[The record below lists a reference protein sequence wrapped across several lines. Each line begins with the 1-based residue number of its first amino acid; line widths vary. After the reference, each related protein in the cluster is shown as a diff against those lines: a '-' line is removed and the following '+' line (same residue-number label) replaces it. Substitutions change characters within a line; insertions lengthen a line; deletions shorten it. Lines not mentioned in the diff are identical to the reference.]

1 MSDCAAPGRFRAVWN
16 RAVGALEVASRQHHV
31 VALRDGMIASVP
43 IILVGS
49 TFLLLGAQGPV
60 LKSYFNGAVAWL
72 PNLVDTGAGRW
83 YLDHTAQILFPYRIT
98 MGLLALYIA
107 FTIASSLAG
116 QYRLAPVPQGLGAV
130 AALLITGSPVLL
142 KLHDADPG
150 PQWVVALKP
159 LGPEGIFLAIVL
171 GLGMVELSRVILRP
185 DRPRP
190 AAEPGSAAIP
200 ASVVDAFRSFLP
212 ILTMVSGVWFVRH
225 VVGVDIHAGIL
236 EAMRPLTSLGDS
248 LGAVLV
254 SNFFLHLFAVAGV
267 HGISVIN
274 AVMLP
279 LWQQFVAA
287 NAEAHAAGLPLPH
300 TTAYP
305 FYQWFIWIGGAGV
318 TLPPTLLLLVSR
330 HQHLRRIGRISLV
343 PALFNVNEPFLFG
356 LPVVANPLLAIPC
369 VLAPLVCGTLAWF
382 AVSSGLVSAPFI
394 EVPWV
399 MPCFLG
405 ALLSTQ
411 DLRSLALLG
420 LNFCVGAAIW
430 WPFLK
435 AYEHRL
441 QQVADQDP
449 DS

>member
-1 MSDCAAPGRFRAVWN
+1 MSEHAAPARVREAWNKAVQ
-16 RAVGALEVASRQHHV
+16 ALEAASRQHHV

-72 PNLVDTGAGRW
+72 PNLVDTAPGRW

-107 FTIASSLAG
+107 FTIASALAS

-130 AALLITGSPVLL
+130 AALLVTGTPVLL
-142 KLHDADPG
+142 RLQETDPN

-171 GLGMVELSRVILRP
+171 GLGMVELSRLILRP
-185 DRPRP
+185 DR
-190 AAEPGSAAIP
+190 AGVEAEPGSAAIP
-200 ASVVDAFRSFLP
+200 PSVIDAFRSFLP

-225 VVGVDIHAGIL
+225 VVGFDIHAGIL
-236 EAMRPLTSLGDS
+236 EAMQPLTRLGDS

-318 TLPPTLLLLVSR
+318 TLPPTLLLFVSR
-330 HQHLRRIGRISLV
+330 NRHLRRIGRISLV

-369 VLAPLVCGTLAWF
+369 VAAPLVCGTVAWF

-411 DLRSLALLG
+411 DLRSLVLLG
-420 LNFCVGAAIW
+420 LNFCLGAAIW

-441 QQVADQDP
+441 EQAADRDP
-449 DS
+449 ES